1 MSEKVTFKAEVR
13 TKTGKSA
20 NRQLR
25 NQGMVPVVF
34 YSQDG
39 ENLILSVNEI
49 EFVKMYRKV
58 GTTRLFS
65 LEVEGKTYDTLIWK
79 IQMDPV
85 RPRPNH
91 IDLLGVSADRPLKI
105 DVPVVTE
112 GTAPGVKLGGRMA
125 IYREKLTVAC
135 TAATIPAE
143 IVVNIDSM
151 EVGDTVFVNEIELPG
166 GAKVQHD
173 SNFALVRCAA
183 GRGSSGDEEGEESAE
198 AAEE

>member
-1 MSEKVTFKAEVR
+1 MSEKVTFKAELR

-34 YSQDG
+34 YSQEG
-39 ENLILSVNEI
+39 ENLVLSVNEI

-58 GTTRLFS
+58 GTTRVFS
-65 LEVEGKTYDTLIWK
+65 LEVDGKTYDTLIWK
-79 IQMDPV
+79 VQMDPV

-91 IDLLGVSADRPLKI
+91 IDFLGVSADRTIKV

-112 GTAPGVKLGGRMA
+112 GNAPGVKLGGRMA
-125 IYREKLTVAC
+125 IYRSKLTVAC
-135 TAATIPAE
+135 TAATLPAE

-151 EVGDTVFVNEIELPG
+151 EVGDTVFVNEIDLGE
-166 GAKVQHD
+166 GASVQYD

-183 GRGSSGDEEGEESAE
+183 GRGSAKADEEGEEG
-198 AAEE
+198 EE

>member
-39 ENLILSVNEI
+39 ENMILSVNEND
-49 EFVKMYRKV
+49 FVKMYRKV
-58 GTTRLFS
+58 GTTRVFS
-65 LEVEGKTYDTLIWK
+65 LDVDGKTYDTLIWK
-79 IQMDPV
+79 VQMDPV

-91 IDLLGVSADRPLKI
+91 VDFLGVSADRPLKI

-112 GTAPGVKLGGRMA
+112 GKAPGVKLGGRMA

-135 TAATIPAE
+135 SAATIPAE
-143 IVVNIDSM
+143 IVVDISTM
-151 EVGDTVFVNEIELPG
+151 KVGDTVFVNEIDLGE
-166 GAKVQHD
+166 GASVQFD
-173 SNFALVRCAA
+173 NNFALVRCAA
-183 GRGSSGDEEGEESAE
+183 GRGSSKAEEGEEE
-198 AAEE
+198 

>member
-1 MSEKVTFKAEVR
+1 MSEKVTFKAELR

-34 YSQDG
+34 YSQEG

-49 EFVKMYRKV
+49 EFVKMFRQV
-58 GTTRLFS
+58 GTTRVFS
-65 LEVEGKTYDTLIWK
+65 LEVDGKTYDTLVWK
-79 IQMDPV
+79 VQMDPV

-91 IDLLGVSADRPLKI
+91 IDFLGVSADRTIKV

-135 TAATIPAE
+135 TAATLPAQ

-151 EVGDTVFVNEIELPG
+151 EVGDTVFVNEIELG
-166 GAKVQHD
+166 EGASVQYD

-183 GRGSSGDEEGEESAE
+183 GRGSAKDEEAEEA

>member
-1 MSEKVTFKAEVR
+1 MSEKVTFKAELR

-34 YSQDG
+34 YSQEGD
-39 ENLILSVNEI
+39 NLVLSVNEN

-58 GTTRLFS
+58 GTTRVFS
-65 LEVEGKTYDTLIWK
+65 LEVDGKTYDTLIWK
-79 IQMDPV
+79 VQMDPV

-91 IDLLGVSADRPLKI
+91 IDFLGVSKDRTLKVE
-105 DVPVVTE
+105 VPVVTE

-125 IYREKLTVAC
+125 IYRPKLTVAC
-135 TAATIPAE
+135 TAATLPAE

-151 EVGDTVFVNEIELPG
+151 NVGDTVFVNEIDLGE
-166 GAKVQHD
+166 GASVVYD
-173 SNFALVRCAA
+173 NNFALVRCAA
-183 GRGSSGDEEGEESAE
+183 GRGSKAADEE

>member
-34 YSQDG
+34 YSQEG
-39 ENLILSVNEI
+39 ENLILSVNEND
-49 EFVKMYRKV
+49 FLKMYRKV
-58 GTTRLFS
+58 GTTRVFS
-65 LEVEGKTYDTLIWK
+65 LDVDGKTYDTLIWK
-79 IQMDPV
+79 VQMDPV

-91 IDLLGVSADRPLKI
+91 IDFLGISEGRPLKV

-135 TAATIPAE
+135 TAATLPAE

-151 EVGDTVFVNEIELPG
+151 EVGDTVFVNEIDLGE
-166 GAKVQHD
+166 GAAVQFD

-183 GRGSSGDEEGEESAE
+183 GRGSAKGEDGEDE
-198 AAEE
+198 AADE

>member
-1 MSEKVTFKAEVR
+1 MSEKVTFKAELR

-34 YSQDG
+34 YSQEG
-39 ENLILSVNEI
+39 ENLVLSVNEI
-49 EFVKMYRKV
+49 EFVKMYRKI
-58 GTTRLFS
+58 GTTRVFS
-65 LEVEGKTYDTLIWK
+65 LEVDGKTYDTLIWK
-79 IQMDPV
+79 VQMDPV

-91 IDLLGVSADRPLKI
+91 IDFLGVSKDRTLKVE
-105 DVPVVTE
+105 VPVVTE

-125 IYREKLTVAC
+125 IYRPKLTVAC
-135 TAATIPAE
+135 TAATLPAE

-151 EVGDTVFVNEIELPG
+151 NVGDTVFVNEIELG
-166 GAKVQHD
+166 EGASVVYD

-183 GRGSSGDEEGEESAE
+183 GRGSKATDEEADEE
-198 AAEE
+198 

>member
-13 TKTGKSA
+13 TQTGKSA

-39 ENLILSVNEI
+39 ENMILSVNEND
-49 EFVKMYRKV
+49 FVKMYRKV
-58 GTTRLFS
+58 GTTRVFS
-65 LEVEGKTYDTLIWK
+65 LDVDGKTYDTLIWK
-79 IQMDPV
+79 VQMDPV

-91 IDLLGVSADRPLKI
+91 VDFLGVSADRPLKI
-105 DVPVVTE
+105 EVPVVTE
-112 GTAPGVKLGGRMA
+112 GRAPGVKLGGRMA

-143 IVVNIDSM
+143 IVVNINSM
-151 EVGDTVFVNEIELPG
+151 NVGDTVFVNEIELG
-166 GAKVQHD
+166 EGASVVYD

-183 GRGSSGDEEGEESAE
+183 GRGSSKGEEGEEDK
-198 AAEE
+198 